1 MEHMYE
7 LKNTDTIISPSLIYY
22 EEIIRENIKK
32 AIRTA
37 GSPERL
43 WPHVKSHKSKD
54 MVRMQMEY
62 GITKFKTATVA
73 EAEMAAEAGAEKV
86 ILAYP
91 LIGPNM
97 ERFVKLAKAYP
108 DTVFYGVEDDLAQF
122 EALSGV
128 CVEHNA
134 VLPMLVDE
142 CTVNGGV
149 YGFPI
154 DAQVK
159 ATFYNKK
166 MFDEAG
172 VEVPK
177 TKDDFFKVCDTFMDK
192 GIYPMIHPYNFIHGV
207 FHELDSFF
215 TSMAAGTGNENVWM
229 DSQNGVKDLSG
240 NPVVVEAMEMFS
252 KFASYKD
259 AGDTAVDQTQGI
271 QNFAAGQRP
280 MYMNGGWLMGDVIA
294 AAPDGDFGMFPTPWS
309 DDPEQNKLWIG
320 IDDVFIV
327 SQQTEHKDEVMTL
340 LNFFAGEE
348 CSKTWMGT
356 AKLMT
361 SNITVPT
368 DDADAFIKEIK
379 TYIDNDMIVSKSL
392 VPDYTSE
399 YSTAFRTKLQ
409 EFVTLDDS
417 QRDVTKLLK
426 DIDDEIGSI
435 RQ

>member
-1 MEHMYE
+1 
-7 LKNTDTIISPSLIYY
+7 
-22 EEIIRENIKK
+22 
-32 AIRTA
+32 
-37 GSPERL
+37 
-43 WPHVKSHKSKD
+43 
-54 MVRMQMEY
+54 
-62 GITKFKTATVA
+62 
-73 EAEMAAEAGAEKV
+73 
-86 ILAYP
+86 
-91 LIGPNM
+91 
-97 ERFVKLAKAYP
+97 
-108 DTVFYGVEDDLAQF
+108 
-122 EALSGV
+122 
-128 CVEHNA
+128 
-134 VLPMLVDE
+134 
-142 CTVNGGV
+142 
-149 YGFPI
+149 
-154 DAQVK
+154 
-159 ATFYNKK
+159 
-166 MFDEAG
+166 
-172 VEVPK
+172 
-177 TKDDFFKVCDTFMDK
+177 
-192 GIYPMIHPYNFIHGV
+192 
-207 FHELDSFF
+207 
-215 TSMAAGTGNENVWM
+215 M

-309 DDPEQNKLWIG
+309 DDSEQNKLWIG

>member
-134 VLPMLVDE
+134 VLPMLVD
-142 CTVNGGV
+142 VNMGMNRTGV
-149 YGFPI
+149 PI
-154 DAQVK
+154 ERL
-159 ATFYNKK
+159 
-166 MFDEAG
+166 EAL
-172 VEVPK
+172 
-177 TKDDFFKVCDTFMDK
+177 
-192 GIYPMIHPYNFIHGV
+192 YR
-207 FHELDSFF
+207 S
-215 TSMAAGTGNENVWM
+215 
-229 DSQNGVKDLSG
+229 SG
-240 NPVVVEAMEMFS
+240 
-252 KFASYKD
+252 ASSVRN
-259 AGDTAVDQTQGI
+259 A
-271 QNFAAGQRP
+271 
-280 MYMNGGWLMGDVIA
+280 
-294 AAPDGDFGMFPTPWS
+294 
-309 DDPEQNKLWIG
+309 
-320 IDDVFIV
+320 
-327 SQQTEHKDEVMTL
+327 L
-340 LNFFAGEE
+340 LRR
-348 CSKTWMGT
+348 K
-356 AKLMT
+356 
-361 SNITVPT
+361 P
-368 DDADAFIKEIK
+368 
-379 TYIDNDMIVSKSL
+379 
-392 VPDYTSE
+392 
-399 YSTAFRTKLQ
+399 Q
-409 EFVTLDDS
+409 
-417 QRDVTKLLK
+417 
-426 DIDDEIGSI
+426 
-435 RQ
+435 

>member
-1 MEHMYE
+1 
-7 LKNTDTIISPSLIYY
+7 
-22 EEIIRENIKK
+22 
-32 AIRTA
+32 
-37 GSPERL
+37 
-43 WPHVKSHKSKD
+43 
-54 MVRMQMEY
+54 
-62 GITKFKTATVA
+62 
-73 EAEMAAEAGAEKV
+73 
-86 ILAYP
+86 
-91 LIGPNM
+91 M

-177 TKDDFFKVCDTFMDK
+177 TKDDFLKVCDTFMDK

-215 TSMAAGTGNENVWM
+215 TSMTAGTGNENVWM

-271 QNFAAGQRP
+271 QTCGRPEP
-280 MYMNGGWLMGDVIA
+280 MYMNGGWLDGDVIA
-294 AAPDGDFGMFPTPWS
+294 AARQLERASYRPWS
-309 DDPEQNKLWIG
+309 PNRPEA
-320 IDDVFIV
+320 VV
-327 SQQTEHKDEVMTL
+327 SPDTL
-340 LNFFAGEE
+340 ATQWYVRLAQ
-348 CSKTWMGT
+348 GT
-356 AKLMT
+356 AGRGAAGP
-361 SNITVPT
+361 SP
-368 DDADAFIKEIK
+368 A
-379 TYIDNDMIVSKSL
+379 
-392 VPDYTSE
+392 
-399 YSTAFRTKLQ
+399 Q
-409 EFVTLDDS
+409 
-417 QRDVTKLLK
+417 
-426 DIDDEIGSI
+426 
-435 RQ
+435 